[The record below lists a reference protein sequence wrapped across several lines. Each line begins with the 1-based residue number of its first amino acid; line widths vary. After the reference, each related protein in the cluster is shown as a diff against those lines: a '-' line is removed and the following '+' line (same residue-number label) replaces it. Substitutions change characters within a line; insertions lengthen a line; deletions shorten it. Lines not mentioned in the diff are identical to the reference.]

1 MSASCAELERA
12 IVFEE
17 TDELDFAGL
26 RTTAG
31 SDKLC
36 QADPKDWLNPQFSL
50 PSEGFSS
57 TQHGSV
63 HPNGVE
69 ANGEQRLRRGPA
81 RRFARLHSFRLV
93 LAASLPA
100 IWGLGPIFSR
110 FGLIWAKVPIDST
123 EGSELVSA

>member
-1 MSASCAELERA
+1 VPPAGGNCWLIPGRGNVRELSHELERA

-50 PSEGFSS
+50 PSEGFSVDAA
-57 TQHGSV
+57 TD
-63 HPNGVE
+63 
-69 ANGEQRLRRGPA
+69 
-81 RRFARLHSFRLV
+81 RFIKWR
-93 LAASLPA
+93 
-100 IWGLGPIFSR
+100 
-110 FGLIWAKVPIDST
+110 
-123 EGSELVSA
+123 